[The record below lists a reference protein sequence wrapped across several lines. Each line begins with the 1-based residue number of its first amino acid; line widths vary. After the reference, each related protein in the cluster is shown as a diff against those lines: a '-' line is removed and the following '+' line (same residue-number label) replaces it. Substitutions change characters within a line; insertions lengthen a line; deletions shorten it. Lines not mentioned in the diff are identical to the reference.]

1 MAFAIMRCAKKSSM
15 GAVARSLK
23 HCFRELPT
31 PNADPSRT
39 GENKSAFAKSTT
51 EAIGKMRELLPEK
64 RRKDAVIAVEYLMT
78 ASPEWWKSATTE
90 QQEKF
95 FNRCVAWLGDKY
107 GRENILVATIHR
119 DETSPH
125 LSAYVVPLT
134 ADKRLSAKEF
144 IGNKTKM
151 SEDQTTFA
159 DRMKDLGLQRGIKGS
174 KAKHQTIR
182 EYYAL
187 ANSALTPKTPEID
200 VPEPKLLESK
210 AAYGNRVAQATI
222 DAINPAL
229 QQLSVQASTAKKRI
243 EAAEREKA
251 AAEARAVDAKNLA
264 NAAQLSRKN
273 TQDEVEK
280 LHAALLK
287 AQNLIREGGEPL
299 KRIQEQLKE
308 REAQRQ
314 QPERGRGMG
323 R

>member
-39 GENKSAFAKSTT
+39 GDNKSAFAKSTT
-51 EAIGKMRELLPEK
+51 EAMGKMRELLPEK
-64 RRKDAVIAVEYLMT
+64 RRKDAVVAVEYLMT

-125 LSAYVVPLT
+125 LSAFVVPLT

-187 ANSALTPKTPEID
+187 ASKSLAPTWPEITL
-200 VPEPKLLESK
+200 PEPSLLESK
-210 AAYGNRVAQATI
+210 AAYGAKVFET
-222 DAINPAL
+222 
-229 QQLSVQASTAKKRI
+229 VSTAYSNDAKHLWARATTADKRI
-243 EAAEREKA
+243 EQANREKELA
-251 AAEARAVDAKNLA
+251 LKGQTEARNEAILQRQMAKG
-264 NAAQLSRKN
+264 
-273 TQDEVEK
+273 TDEDNQK
-280 LHAALLK
+280 L
-287 AQNLIREGGEPL
+287 RD
-299 KRIQEQLKE
+299 RIQYLQKTIIAGGQPLQDLHDAYK
-308 REAQRQ
+308 RQSEAPKKSISR
-314 QPERGRGMG
+314 
-323 R
+323 

>member
-39 GENKSAFAKSTT
+39 GANKHGVAKSTT
-51 EAIGKMRELLPEK
+51 EAMGKLRELLPQK

-78 ASPEWWKSATTE
+78 ASPEWWKTATE
-90 QQEKF
+90 KQQTAF
-95 FNRCVAWLGDKY
+95 FNRCAAWLGDKY

-125 LSAYVVPLT
+125 LSAFVVPLT

-174 KAKHQTIR
+174 KARHQTIR

-187 ANSALTPKTPEID
+187 ANQSLAPAWPEIAL
-200 VPEPKLLESK
+200 PEPSLLESK
-210 AAYGNRVAQATI
+210 AAYGAKVFET
-222 DAINPAL
+222 
-229 QQLSVQASTAKKRI
+229 VSTAYSNDTKHIWARATTAEKRI
-243 EAAEREKA
+243 EQANREIA
-251 AAEARAVDAKNLA
+251 AAEAKAIEARNAEILA
-264 NAAQLSRKN
+264 RR
-273 TQDEVEK
+273 EVTE
-280 LHAALLK
+280 LK
-287 AQNLIREGGEPL
+287 KWQEEARVRVRDGGEAL
-299 KRIQEQLKE
+299 QRWHDRLNGKNKQQEPEKE
-308 REAQRQ
+308 PTRTISR
-314 QPERGRGMG
+314 
-323 R
+323 

>member
-1 MAFAIMRCAKKSSM
+1 MVFAIMRCAKKSSM

-39 GENKSAFAKSTT
+39 GDNKSAFAKSTT
-51 EAIGKMRELLPEK
+51 EAMGKMRELLPEK
-64 RRKDAVIAVEYLMT
+64 RRKDAVVAVEYLMT
-78 ASPEWWKSATTE
+78 ASPEWWKEATTE

-125 LSAYVVPLT
+125 LSAFVVPLT

-187 ANSALTPKTPEID
+187 ANKSLAPTWPEIAL
-200 VPEPKLLESK
+200 PEPSLLESK
-210 AAYGNRVAQATI
+210 AAYGAKVFET
-222 DAINPAL
+222 
-229 QQLSVQASTAKKRI
+229 VSTAYSNDAKHLWARATTADKRI
-243 EAAEREKA
+243 EQANREKELA
-251 AAEARAVDAKNLA
+251 LKGQTEARNEA
-264 NAAQLSRKN
+264 
-273 TQDEVEK
+273 
-280 LHAALLK
+280 
-287 AQNLIREGGEPL
+287 
-299 KRIQEQLKE
+299 IQ
-308 REAQRQ
+308 QRQ
-314 QPERGRGMG
+314 MAKGTDEDNQKLRDRIRFLQKTIIAGGQPLQDLHDAYKRQSEAPKKSISR
-323 R
+323 